1 MNTSMPF
8 FLTNIYNN
16 YIPEH
21 VTNIYLFCEQ
31 ESLNECM
38 FNQLQNLPNLECIF
52 ILDSAP
58 LSGYIGFEELQNILV
73 HKYKIDYR
81 MIVAVPFLYQ
91 HENMINTYTESKSLC
106 EYLYKKDIKD
116 LIILAP
122 VFHLPRAVI
131 SFVSV
136 LIKEFPN
143 EKHINIYSLA
153 GNLNNWTTVEYI
165 HSQGTL
171 RGTVNEL
178 ILSEM
183 KRIECY
189 TKKGDLL
196 PIDKILEY
204 IQK

>member
-136 LIKEFPN
+136 L
-143 EKHINIYSLA
+143 
-153 GNLNNWTTVEYI
+153 
-165 HSQGTL
+165 
-171 RGTVNEL
+171 
-178 ILSEM
+178 
-183 KRIECY
+183 
-189 TKKGDLL
+189 
-196 PIDKILEY
+196 KI
-204 IQK
+204 